1 MAPQTSA
8 ASTVAS
14 TVAIII
20 QGVEV
25 VIPGFISLWGAI
37 QGLRAQN
44 PDMTPEGAK
53 TLMASITAAIK
64 SLDEDTLAKLDLI
77 PAAPKGA

>member
-1 MAPQTSA
+1 MAPQTSV
-8 ASTVAS
+8 ASTAT

-20 QGVEV
+20 QGVEM
-25 VIPGFISLWGAI
+25 VIPGFIELWQAI
-37 QGLRAQN
+37 QGLRSKN

-64 SLDEDTLAKLDLI
+64 SLDDDTLAKLELI
-77 PAAPKGA
+77 PPDPVKGA